1 MSENYQ
7 VTARKWRSQRFDE
20 VVGQDHVTRTL
31 KNAIREGRLAHAYLF
46 TGQRGCGKTTVA
58 RLLAKAINCPNAEA
72 NGYEPCNACEICTS
86 ITNGSSMDVAE
97 IDGASN
103 NGVDDVRSMR
113 ENVKYPPL
121 QGKYR
126 VIIIDEVHMLSASA
140 FNALLKTLEEPP
152 RHLIFVFATTEAQ
165 KLPATILSRTQRYDF
180 RRIQIEEIVS
190 HLKHIAQT
198 DGISIDDDA
207 LLLIAKK
214 ADGSMRDAQ
223 SIYDQAIAYC
233 GTTVETS
240 RLREA
245 LNLIDADF
253 YFEVSDAI
261 REQATNKAFSLAF
274 EVVSRGYD
282 IEEFLQGLLEHFR
295 NFLTIVVTGK
305 KELLEVVKYHQ
316 ERYAAD
322 AKGFTESDILRLVR
336 LGFNA
341 LERLKSSQ
349 SHRIVLE
356 LALVEMT
363 MMERSIEITS
373 LLEELKGLKG
383 GANPLPAS
391 GIGIRSS
398 AMGAAQAN
406 SEPGIPKPAIR
417 ASAPRPATEVASGV
431 QPETRSPKPEIPSE
445 RSHDSTPIPDA
456 ASRWGEFL
464 DFVSAKSIPFRLVCE
479 DIEHV
484 GSSGAMIVIGVSKK
498 HTEETFARNKDLFT
512 KFLREFFAHDSL
524 TYEMKR
530 VEKKSAPAVISAA
543 APAPRSNG
551 LNQSPAVQ
559 AVTIDDNVERSGL
572 EIALIQEMGA
582 IPI

>member
-20 VVGQDHVTRTL
+20 VVGQDHITRTL

-72 NGYEPCNACEICTS
+72 NGYEPCNNCEICTS

-103 NGVDDVRSMR
+103 NGVDDVREMR

-126 VIIIDEVHMLSASA
+126 VIIIDEVHMLSTSA

-152 RHLIFVFATTEAQ
+152 RHLIFVFATTEVQ

-190 HLKHIAQT
+190 HLRHISTT
-198 DGISIDDDA
+198 DGITIDDDA

-233 GTTVETS
+233 GTTIETT

-261 REQATNKAFSLAF
+261 REQATSKAFSLAY
-274 EVVSRGYD
+274 EVISRGYD
-282 IEEFLQGLLEHFR
+282 IEEFISGLLEHFR
-295 NFLTIVVTGK
+295 NFLTMIVTGK
-305 KELLEVVKYHQ
+305 PQLLEVVKFHQ
-316 ERYAAD
+316 ERYTKD
-322 AKGFTESDILRLVR
+322 SKNFTEGDILRLVR

-341 LERLKSSQ
+341 LERLKA
-349 SHRIVLE
+349 SHSPRIVLE
-356 LALVEMT
+356 MTLVEMT
-363 MMERSIEITS
+363 MTERAVEIKS
-373 LLEELKGLKG
+373 LLEELRGMK
-383 GANPLPAS
+383 
-391 GIGIRSS
+391 
-398 AMGAAQAN
+398 GAANALPKRSGADFSPSVPPERTKVRSTIDPTTAHEPRTTN
-406 SEPGIPKPAIR
+406 PVSSSEI
-417 ASAPRPATEVASGV
+417 T
-431 QPETRSPKPEIPSE
+431 
-445 RSHDSTPIPDA
+445 
-456 ASRWGEFL
+456 SRWGEFL
-464 DFVSAKSIPFRLVCE
+464 GSVSERSIPFRLVCE
-479 DIEHV
+479 DIELV
-484 GSSGAMIVIGVSKK
+484 SSNGATQIIGTSKK
-498 HTEETFARNKDLFT
+498 HTEETFSRNKDLFT
-512 KFLREFFAHDSL
+512 KLLREFFGNDSL
-524 TYEMKR
+524 TYELKR
-530 VEKKSAPAVISAA
+530 VEKKSAPAVVVNQTTTPRTNGSA
-543 APAPRSNG
+543 PP
-551 LNQSPAVQ
+551 PPK
-559 AVTIDDNVERSGL
+559 VTIDDNVERSSL
-572 EIALIQEMGA
+572 ELALIEELGA
-582 IPI
+582 IPV

>member
-20 VVGQDHVTRTL
+20 VVGQDHITRTL

-72 NGYEPCNACEICTS
+72 NGFEPCNNCEICKS

-103 NGVDDVRSMR
+103 NGVDDVREMR

-126 VIIIDEVHMLSASA
+126 VIIIDEVHMLSTSA

-152 RHLIFVFATTEAQ
+152 RHLIFVFATTEVQ

-180 RRIQIEEIVS
+180 RRIQMEQIVS
-190 HLKHIAQT
+190 HLKHIATT
-198 DGISIDDDA
+198 DGITIDDDA

-233 GTTVETS
+233 GTTVETT

-253 YFEVSDAI
+253 FFEVSDAI
-261 REQATNKAFSLAF
+261 REQATNKAFSLAY

-282 IEEFLQGLLEHFR
+282 IDEFLQGLLEHFR
-295 NFLTIVVTGK
+295 NFLTVIVTGK
-305 KELLEVVKYHQ
+305 KELLEVIKFHQ
-316 ERYAAD
+316 ELYAKD
-322 AKGFTESDILRLVR
+322 AKSFTEGDILRLVR

-341 LERLKSSQ
+341 SERLKATQ
-349 SHRIVLE
+349 SPRIVLE
-356 LALVEMT
+356 MTLVEMT
-363 MMERSIEITS
+363 MTERAVEIAS
-373 LLEELKGLKG
+373 LLEELRSLKG
-383 GANPLPAS
+383 DAKAMPTGRASSFVDRQSSVKAASVERTSVRSSSDGLQSVPLSPAVPISETPTPDTQNPTPAS
-391 GIGIRSS
+391 DI
-398 AMGAAQAN
+398 
-406 SEPGIPKPAIR
+406 
-417 ASAPRPATEVASGV
+417 
-431 QPETRSPKPEIPSE
+431 
-445 RSHDSTPIPDA
+445 

-464 DFVSAKSIPFRLVCE
+464 DSLSAKSIPFRLVCD
-479 DIEHV
+479 DIELLN
-484 GSSGAMIVIGVSKK
+484 SKGATQVIGISKK
-498 HTEETFARNKDLFT
+498 HTEETFSRNKDLFT
-512 KFLREFFAHDSL
+512 KFLREFFADESL
-524 TYEMKR
+524 NYEMQR
-530 VEKKSAPAVISAA
+530 VEKKTAPAVTVNQTTTQ
-543 APAPRSNG
+543 RSNG
-551 LNQSPAVQ
+551 Q
-559 AVTIDDNVERSGL
+559 APPPKVTIDDNIQRTDL
-572 EIALIQEMGA
+572 ELALIQELGA
-582 IPI
+582 IPV

>member
-20 VVGQDHVTRTL
+20 VVGQDHITRTL

-58 RLLAKAINCPNAEA
+58 RILAKAINCPNAEA
-72 NGYEPCNACEICTS
+72 NGYEPCNNCEICSS

-103 NGVDDVRSMR
+103 NGVDDVREMR

-126 VIIIDEVHMLSASA
+126 VIIIDEVHALSTQA

-152 RHLIFVFATTEAQ
+152 RHLIFVFATTEVQ
-165 KLPATILSRTQRYDF
+165 KVLATILSRTQRYDF
-180 RRIQIEEIVS
+180 RRIQIEQIVS
-190 HLKHIAQT
+190 HLKHIAKT
-198 DGISIDDDA
+198 DGITIDDDA

-233 GTTVETS
+233 GTTIETTK
-240 RLREA
+240 LREA

-261 REQATNKAFSLAF
+261 REQATGKAFSLAY

-295 NFLTIVVTGK
+295 NFLTMIVTAK

-316 ERYAAD
+316 ERYASD
-322 AKGFTESDILRLVR
+322 AKSFTEGDILRLVR

-341 LERLKSSQ
+341 LERLKASQ

-356 LALVEMT
+356 LTLVEMT
-363 MMERSIEITS
+363 MTERSVEIAS
-373 LLEELKGLKG
+373 LLEELRAMKGA
-383 GANPLPAS
+383 ANALPVVS
-391 GIGIRSS
+391 RQSPVVSS
-398 AMGAAQAN
+398 APGARMPGAGNATIH
-406 SEPGIPKPAIR
+406 SESR
-417 ASAPRPATEVASGV
+417 D
-431 QPETRSPKPEIPSE
+431 PKPEIRSVETLSKEPLSPILQTPS
-445 RSHDSTPIPDA
+445 PDV

-464 DFVSAKSIPFRLVCE
+464 DFIASKSIPFRLVCE
-479 DIEHV
+479 DIELL
-484 GSSGAMIVIGVSKK
+484 GSDGATQVIGISKK

-512 KFLREFFAHDSL
+512 KLLREFFVNDSL
-524 TYEMKR
+524 LYEMKR
-530 VEKKSAPAVISAA
+530 LEKKTAPAVPAGQ
-543 APAPRSNG
+543 APVPRTNGQGQAP
-551 LNQSPAVQ
+551 PVQ
-559 AVTIDDNVERSGL
+559 PVTIDDHIERSEL
-572 EIALIQEMGA
+572 ELALIQELGA
-582 IPI
+582 IPV

>member
-20 VVGQDHVTRTL
+20 VVGQDHITRTL

-72 NGYEPCNACEICTS
+72 NGFEPCNNCDICKS

-103 NGVDDVRSMR
+103 NGVDDVREMR

-126 VIIIDEVHMLSASA
+126 VIIIDEVHMLSTSA

-152 RHLIFVFATTEAQ
+152 RHLIFVFATTEVQ

-180 RRIQIEEIVS
+180 RRIQMEQIVS
-190 HLKHIAQT
+190 HLKHIATT
-198 DGISIDDDA
+198 DGITIDDDA

-223 SIYDQAIAYC
+223 SVYDQAIAYC
-233 GTTVETS
+233 GTTIDTMK
-240 RLREA
+240 LREA

-253 YFEVSDAI
+253 FFEVSDAI
-261 REQATNKAFSLAF
+261 RDQATNKAFSLAY

-295 NFLTIVVTGK
+295 NFLTMIVTGK
-305 KELLEVVKYHQ
+305 KELLEVIKFHQ
-316 ERYAAD
+316 ERYASD
-322 AKGFTESDILRLVR
+322 AKSFTEGDILRLVR

-341 LERLKSSQ
+341 LERLKASQ
-349 SHRIVLE
+349 SPRIVLE
-356 LALVEMT
+356 MTLVEMT
-363 MMERSIEITS
+363 MTERAVEITS
-373 LLEELKGLKG
+373 LLEELRSLKG
-383 GANPLPAS
+383 DAKAMPVVSRP
-391 GIGIRSS
+391 SS
-398 AMGAAQAN
+398 IVN
-406 SEPGIPKPAIR
+406 
-417 ASAPRPATEVASGV
+417 RPSSVTTSSPSVIKSQSSVISTIDDRPSTNDE
-431 QPETRSPKPEIPSE
+431 PETRSP
-445 RSHDSTPIPDA
+445 IPDSDI

-464 DFVSAKSIPFRLVCE
+464 DSLSERSIPFRLVCE
-479 DIEHV
+479 DIELL
-484 GSSGAMIVIGVSKK
+484 GSNNSIQLIGISKK
-498 HTEETFARNKDLFT
+498 HTEETFGRNKDLFT
-512 KFLREFFAHDSL
+512 KFLREFFGNETLSF
-524 TYEMKR
+524 EMKR
-530 VEKKSAPAVISAA
+530 VEKKA
-543 APAPRSNG
+543 APPVAVSQTSTQKTNG
-551 LNQSPAVQ
+551 QASPPK
-559 AVTIDDNVERSGL
+559 VTIDDNVQRTDL
-572 EIALIQEMGA
+572 ELALIQELGA
-582 IPI
+582 IPV

>member
-20 VVGQDHVTRTL
+20 VVGQDHITRTL

-58 RLLAKAINCPNAEA
+58 RILAKAINCPNAEA
-72 NGYEPCNACEICTS
+72 NGYEPCNNCEICKS
-86 ITNGSSMDVAE
+86 ITSGSSMDVAE

-103 NGVDDVRSMR
+103 NGVDDVREMR

-126 VIIIDEVHMLSASA
+126 VIIIDEVHMLSTSA

-152 RHLIFVFATTEAQ
+152 RHLIFVFATTEVQ

-180 RRIQIEEIVS
+180 RRIQMEQIVS
-190 HLKHIAQT
+190 HLKHIATT
-198 DGISIDDDA
+198 DGIMIDDDA

-233 GTTVETS
+233 GTTVETT

-253 YFEVSDAI
+253 FFEVSDAI
-261 REQATNKAFSLAF
+261 REQATNKAFSLAY

-282 IEEFLQGLLEHFR
+282 IEEFMQGLLEHFR
-295 NFLTIVVTGK
+295 NFLTVIVTGK
-305 KELLEVVKYHQ
+305 KELLEVIKFHQ
-316 ERYAAD
+316 ERYASD
-322 AKGFTESDILRLVR
+322 GKSFTEGDILRLVR

-341 LERLKSSQ
+341 LERIKFSQ
-349 SHRIVLE
+349 SPRIVLE
-356 LALVEMT
+356 MTLVEMT
-363 MMERSIEITS
+363 MTERAIEITS
-373 LLEELKGLKG
+373 LLEELRSMKGDAKALPVSG
-383 GANPLPAS
+383 GQVAGLRNTNSGTGSRVS
-391 GIGIRSS
+391 GIKN
-398 AMGAAQAN
+398 AASMA
-406 SEPGIPKPAIR
+406 EPK
-417 ASAPRPATEVASGV
+417 ASNHESPVAAPFSRTAESPVPAT
-431 QPETRSPKPEIPSE
+431 Q
-445 RSHDSTPIPDA
+445 TPIPENI

-464 DFVSAKSIPFRLVCE
+464 DTVSEKSIPFRLVCE
-479 DIEHV
+479 DIELLRSNGLIQV
-484 GSSGAMIVIGVSKK
+484 LGVSKK

-512 KFLREFFAHDSL
+512 KFLREFFENEL
-524 TYEMKR
+524 LGFEMQR
-530 VEKKSAPAVISAA
+530 IEKKAVSAVPVGQTSVQ
-543 APAPRSNG
+543 RTNG
-551 LNQSPAVQ
+551 QPQ
-559 AVTIDDNVERSGL
+559 QPKVTIDDNVQRTEFEL
-572 EIALIQEMGA
+572 ALIQELGA
-582 IPI
+582 IPV

>member
-31 KNAIREGRLAHAYLF
+31 LNAIREGRLAHAYLF

-58 RLLAKAINCPNAEA
+58 RILAKAINCPNAEA
-72 NGYEPCNACEICTS
+72 NGYEPCNNCEICKS
-86 ITNGSSMDVAE
+86 ITGGSSMDVAE

-103 NGVDDVRSMR
+103 NGVDDVREMR

-126 VIIIDEVHMLSASA
+126 VIIIDEVHMLSTSA

-152 RHLIFVFATTEAQ
+152 RHLIFVFATTEVQ

-180 RRIQIEEIVS
+180 RRIQIEQIVS
-190 HLKHIAQT
+190 HLKHIAAT
-198 DGISIDDDA
+198 DGITIDDDA
-207 LLLIAKK
+207 LLLVAKK

-240 RLREA
+240 HLREA

-282 IEEFLQGLLEHFR
+282 IEEFLHGLLEHFR
-295 NFLTIVVTGK
+295 NFLTMIVTGK
-305 KELLEVVKYHQ
+305 KELLEVVKFHQ
-316 ERYAAD
+316 ERYAND
-322 AKGFTESDILRLVR
+322 AKSFSEGDILRLTR

-341 LERLKSSQ
+341 LERLKDSPSS
-349 SHRIVLE
+349 RIILE

-363 MMERSIEITS
+363 MTERAVEIKS
-373 LLEELKGLKG
+373 LLEELRSLKG
-383 GANPLPAS
+383 AANNIPLKSGAGLSTSVKPQIQTSIVERTSVRSDAEEPKSIPLTTVS
-391 GIGIRSS
+391 NI
-398 AMGAAQAN
+398 
-406 SEPGIPKPAIR
+406 
-417 ASAPRPATEVASGV
+417 
-431 QPETRSPKPEIPSE
+431 QPIADGEI
-445 RSHDSTPIPDA
+445 

-464 DFVSAKSIPFRLVCE
+464 DFVSSKSIPFRL
-479 DIEHV
+479 
-484 GSSGAMIVIGVSKK
+484 
-498 HTEETFARNKDLFT
+498 
-512 KFLREFFAHDSL
+512 
-524 TYEMKR
+524 
-530 VEKKSAPAVISAA
+530 
-543 APAPRSNG
+543 
-551 LNQSPAVQ
+551 
-559 AVTIDDNVERSGL
+559 
-572 EIALIQEMGA
+572 
-582 IPI
+582 

>member
-20 VVGQDHVTRTL
+20 VVGQDHITRTL

-72 NGYEPCNACEICTS
+72 NGFEPCNNCDICKS

-103 NGVDDVRSMR
+103 NGVDDVREMR

-126 VIIIDEVHMLSASA
+126 VIIIDEVHMLSTSA

-152 RHLIFVFATTEAQ
+152 RHLIFVFATTEVQ

-180 RRIQIEEIVS
+180 RRIQMEQIVS
-190 HLKHIAQT
+190 HLKHIATT
-198 DGISIDDDA
+198 DGITIDDDA

-223 SIYDQAIAYC
+223 SVYDQAIAYC
-233 GTTVETS
+233 GTTIDTMK
-240 RLREA
+240 LREA

-253 YFEVSDAI
+253 FFEVSDAI
-261 REQATNKAFSLAF
+261 RDQATNKAFSLAY

-295 NFLTIVVTGK
+295 NFLTMIVTGK
-305 KELLEVVKYHQ
+305 KELLEVIKFHQ
-316 ERYAAD
+316 ERYASD
-322 AKGFTESDILRLVR
+322 AKSFTEGDILRLVR

-341 LERLKSSQ
+341 LERLKASQ
-349 SHRIVLE
+349 SPRIVLE
-356 LALVEMT
+356 MTLVEMT
-363 MMERSIEITS
+363 MTERAMEITS
-373 LLEELKGLKG
+373 LLEELRSLKG
-383 GANPLPAS
+383 DAKAMPVGRQSSIVSSGSGVRVS
-391 GIGIRSS
+391 GIGNTSPK
-398 AMGAAQAN
+398 
-406 SEPGIPKPAIR
+406 SEPRTTNHESRLSDPAPESTIPD
-417 ASAPRPATEVASGV
+417 
-431 QPETRSPKPEIPSE
+431 TR
-445 RSHDSTPIPDA
+445 HPIPDPRPPIPDFDI

-464 DFVSAKSIPFRLVCE
+464 DSVSERSIPFRLVCE
-479 DIEHV
+479 DVELL
-484 GSSGAMIVIGVSKK
+484 SSINSIQVIGISKK
-498 HTEETFARNKDLFT
+498 HTEETFGRNKDLFT
-512 KFLREFFAHDSL
+512 KFLREFFGNESL
-524 TYEMKR
+524 NFEMKR
-530 VEKKSAPAVISAA
+530 VEKKA
-543 APAPRSNG
+543 APPVAAGQTSTPKTNGQAAP
-551 LNQSPAVQ
+551 PK
-559 AVTIDDNVERSGL
+559 VTIDDNVQRTDL
-572 EIALIQEMGA
+572 ELALIRELGA
-582 IPI
+582 IPV

>member
-1 MSENYQ
+1 
-7 VTARKWRSQRFDE
+7 
-20 VVGQDHVTRTL
+20 
-31 KNAIREGRLAHAYLF
+31 
-46 TGQRGCGKTTVA
+46 
-58 RLLAKAINCPNAEA
+58 
-72 NGYEPCNACEICTS
+72 
-86 ITNGSSMDVAE
+86 
-97 IDGASN
+97 
-103 NGVDDVRSMR
+103 
-113 ENVKYPPL
+113 
-121 QGKYR
+121 
-126 VIIIDEVHMLSASA
+126 
-140 FNALLKTLEEPP
+140 
-152 RHLIFVFATTEAQ
+152 
-165 KLPATILSRTQRYDF
+165 
-180 RRIQIEEIVS
+180 
-190 HLKHIAQT
+190 
-198 DGISIDDDA
+198 
-207 LLLIAKK
+207 
-214 ADGSMRDAQ
+214 
-223 SIYDQAIAYC
+223 
-233 GTTVETS
+233 
-240 RLREA
+240 
-245 LNLIDADF
+245 
-253 YFEVSDAI
+253 
-261 REQATNKAFSLAF
+261 
-274 EVVSRGYD
+274 
-282 IEEFLQGLLEHFR
+282 
-295 NFLTIVVTGK
+295 
-305 KELLEVVKYHQ
+305 
-316 ERYAAD
+316 
-322 AKGFTESDILRLVR
+322 RLVR

-572 EIALIQEMGA
+572 ELALIQEMGA